1 MLTLFFVDDLPRK
14 VGSTYEFDSDDAQ
27 HAIRVLRMSAGEV
40 FMLSD
45 GQGKWSKVKIFAVK
59 KKSLEVEVVESGIED
74 PLAILFTVVQALPKG
89 DRLKECIEMLTEGG
103 VDTIIPWSAQRSIG
117 KAEKGV
123 EKLQVTAR
131 EASKQSRRLFI
142 PVVTDVANTSK
153 VLELIAGHDLVLV
166 FHESAISK
174 VSEIITKKCFESK
187 KVMIIIGPEGGITN
201 EELELFKSAG
211 ANVALM
217 GRPILRSAHAGLA
230 AMSAVNALLKV
241 W

>member
-14 VGSTYEFDSDDAQ
+14 VGSSYEFDSDDAQ

-59 KKSLEVEVVESGIED
+59 KKSLEVEVVETGIQD
-74 PLAILFTVVQALPKG
+74 PLEISFTVVQALPKG
-89 DRLKECIEMLTEGG
+89 DRLKECIELLTEGG
-103 VDTIIPWSAQRSIG
+103 VDTIVPWSAQRSIG

-123 EKLQVTAR
+123 EKLHVTAR
-131 EASKQSRRLFI
+131 EASKQSRRFFI
-142 PVVTDVANTSK
+142 PQVTDVANTSK
-153 VLELIAGHDLVLV
+153 VVELIDQHDLVLV
-166 FHESAISK
+166 FHESATNK
-174 VSEIITKKCFESK
+174 VSEIVTRKYYESQN
-187 KVMIIIGPEGGITN
+187 VMIIIGPEGGITN
-201 EELELFKSAG
+201 EEVELFKSAG
-211 ANVALM
+211 AKVALM

-230 AMSAVNALLKV
+230 AMSAVNALIKV

>member
-1 MLTLFFVDDLPRK
+1 MLTLFFVADLPRQ
-14 VGSTYEFDSDDAQ
+14 VGSSYEFDSDDAQ

-59 KKSLEVEVVESGIED
+59 KKSLEIEVIETGIQD
-74 PLAILFTVVQALPKG
+74 PLEMSFTVVQALPKG

-117 KAEKGV
+117 KAEKGI

-142 PVVTDVANTSK
+142 PEVTDVANTSK
-153 VLELIAGHDLVLV
+153 VVELIAQHDLVLV
-166 FHESAISK
+166 FHESATNK
-174 VSEIITKKCFESK
+174 VSEIVTRKYYESQN
-187 KVMIIIGPEGGITN
+187 VMIIIGPEGGITN

-211 ANVALM
+211 AKVALM

-230 AMSAVNALLKV
+230 AMSAVNALIKV

>member
-14 VGSTYEFDSDDAQ
+14 VGSSYEFDSDDAQ
-27 HAIRVLRMSAGEV
+27 HAIRVLRMSAGEI
-40 FMLSD
+40 FLLSD
-45 GQGKWSKVKIFAVK
+45 GKGKWSKVKIFAVK
-59 KKSLEVEVVESGIED
+59 KKSLEVEVIETGVQD
-74 PLAILFTVVQALPKG
+74 PLDITFTIVQALPKG
-89 DRLKECIEMLTEGG
+89 DRLKECIELLTEGG
-103 VDTIIPWSAQRSIG
+103 VDRIIPWSAQRSIG

-142 PVVTDVANTSK
+142 PDVADVANTAK
-153 VLELIAGHDLVLV
+153 VAEMISEHDLALV
-166 FHESAISK
+166 FHESATSK
-174 VSEIITKKCFESK
+174 VSEILTRKYFESK
-187 KVMIIIGPEGGITN
+187 SVLIIIGPEGGITN

-211 ANVALM
+211 AKVALM

-230 AMSAVNALLKV
+230 ALSAVNALIKV